1 MKMRVKLIGISS
13 AVLAGILISTSY
25 LAAHPMDYGMFDQG
39 HRPGHMMHKP
49 GFDKHRHRGPM
60 QAVWQLDLSE
70 EQQEQLSV
78 LMQEK
83 RKGVR
88 DRKLEKREARK
99 ALREAMTAEP
109 YDAERVKQLA
119 EAQGAA
125 VTERILKRAETR
137 QQIRAL
143 LTPEQ
148 LTELDR
154 MRSRP
159 DCQDKAD

>member
-1 MKMRVKLIGISS
+1 MKKRVKLIGISS
-13 AVLAGILISTSY
+13 AVLAGVLISTSY
-25 LAAHPMDYGMFDQG
+25 LAAHPMDFGMYDPGF
-39 HRPGHMMHKP
+39 RPGHMMHNP
-49 GFDKHRHRGPM
+49 GFDKPRHRGPM

-70 EQQEQLSV
+70 EQQEQLSA

-83 RKGVR
+83 RMGVR
-88 DRKLEKREARK
+88 DRMLAKRTARK
-99 ALREAMTAEP
+99 ALREAITAEP